1 MLNHRFIVLH
11 CFTIYS
17 ELEAAVSKLKLEVT
31 AFHQSLDNSIS
42 NLDVL
47 TKQLRDLLIASSQVE
62 EVEDNFILNQPITYE
77 NVEGALEACQ
87 VSRRAC

>member
-1 MLNHRFIVLH
+1 M
-11 CFTIYS
+11 
-17 ELEAAVSKLKLEVT
+17 SKLKLEVT

-47 TKQLRDLLIASSQVE
+47 TKQLRGLLIASSQVE

-87 VSRRAC
+87 VSSRAC

>member
-1 MLNHRFIVLH
+1 M
-11 CFTIYS
+11 
-17 ELEAAVSKLKLEVT
+17 EAAVSKLKLEVK

-42 NLDVL
+42 NLEVL

-62 EVEDNFILNQPITYE
+62 EVQDNFILSQPITYE

-87 VSRRAC
+87 VGDGSY